1 MAARSGRRL
10 DGRGHVG
17 RPGVGW
23 LADQVLLASGLD
35 RWVWLWPA
43 VALLTVLLVG
53 VPALLL
59 ALLPRAGA
67 VRVTG
72 RAWLAGVLA
81 LGALTLLRALPPV
94 HHEAYLAALAGTAV
108 LLAAV
113 LGRLTHP
120 GRRIARPGA
129 EPADHPDPAV
139 DAGEHGRNPAA
150 TPTNAVG
157 PGRRPRPARR
167 PFRRVAA
174 ADDDP
179 AGGGGW
185 AGPAAALGLARR
197 ARRAAGDGARRAGG
211 GRARHSRRGAA
222 RRTFWSRFAVGEP
235 PRPARLVPG

>member
-1 MAARSGRRL
+1 VVAAALAGGWTVVVTSGAQ
-10 DGRGHVG
+10 
-17 RPGVGW
+17 GVGW

-59 ALLPRAGA
+59 ALLPRSGA

-120 GRRIARPGA
+120 GRRLARPDADDRARPG
-129 EPADHPDPAV
+129 
-139 DAGEHGRNPAA
+139 GRSD
-150 TPTNAVG
+150 G
-157 PGRRPRPARR
+157 WRPGTMTLLA
-167 PFRRVAA
+167 VAA
-174 ADDDP
+174 GLALLLP
-179 AGGGGW
+179 W
-185 AGPAAALGLARR
+185 AWLGALGGPL
-197 ARRAAGDGARRAGG
+197 
-211 GRARHSRRGAA
+211 
-222 RRTFWSRFAVGEP
+222 
-235 PRPARLVPG
+235 